1 MLPFGF
7 QGDGRRVA
15 RGDGRCAPQLEVCN
29 ASPSSQTE
37 KISSAVKQEEKRGFR
52 PTGRDPCRHAAAT
65 TRDTIYP
72 VRRTTRA
79 GALPFP
85 LTPRHPTERTLPVYC
100 RTGPVF
106 CVMFRPHRATHR
118 KTIGL
123 AIVWTEKNN
132 VHRDLEQLGQF
143 LCVLDRDKILVLFHL
158 RVSGTRNPKVTS
170 DGFLGESSLLTSFG

>member
-7 QGDGRRVA
+7 QGNGRRVA
-15 RGDGRCAPQLEVCN
+15 RGDGRCAPQLEVRD

-37 KISSAVKQEEKRGFR
+37 KNSSAVKQEEKRGFR
-52 PTGRDPCRHAAAT
+52 PTGRDPYRHAAAT
-65 TRDTIYP
+65 TRDTISP

-106 CVMFRPHRATHR
+106 CVMSRPRRATR
-118 KTIGL
+118 RNWLISVVVVDCQQIIGVFPVKL
-123 AIVWTEKNN
+123 
-132 VHRDLEQLGQF
+132 
-143 LCVLDRDKILVLFHL
+143 
-158 RVSGTRNPKVTS
+158 
-170 DGFLGESSLLTSFG
+170 